1 MVTKFDHN
9 LAMAGKPSTQGYI
22 RLGTK
27 LYTPSRIVETSSFFL
42 PDNLPDNMGVLTP
55 WEEFHDTK

>member
-22 RLGTK
+22 RLSTK
-27 LYTPSRIVETSSFFL
+27 LYTPSRIVDTSSFFL
-42 PDNLPDNMGVLTP
+42 LDNIGVLLG
-55 WEEFHDTK
+55 EGEFHDTK